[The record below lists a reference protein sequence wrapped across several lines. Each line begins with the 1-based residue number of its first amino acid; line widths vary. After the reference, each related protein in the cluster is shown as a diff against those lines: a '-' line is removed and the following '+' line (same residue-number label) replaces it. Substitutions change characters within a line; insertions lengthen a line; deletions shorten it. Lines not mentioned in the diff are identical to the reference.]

1 MVAVQYFSSVAGR
14 RVDIFDPM
22 KAPAALDIEVAFPEM
37 AESAS
42 QGGEN
47 HRGQRCADGCVDRDA
62 ENQCQNGD
70 DDSRPAGSD
79 KTDQAA
85 HRQHGQKY
93 KHDVFRKV
101 SVVFQVAAIR
111 YSSVRVFSPSETG
124 LPVAM
129 HRTATKSP
137 VCESGSSIKRV
148 DGPINIPFAGLLAR
162 E

>member
-1 MVAVQYFSSVAGR
+1 M
-14 RVDIFDPM
+14 
-22 KAPAALDIEVAFPEM
+22 
-37 AESAS
+37 
-42 QGGEN
+42 
-47 HRGQRCADGCVDRDA
+47 DRDA
-62 ENQCQNGD
+62 ENQCQDSD
-70 DDSRPAGSD
+70 DDSRPSGSD

-85 HRQHGQKY
+85 HCQHGEKY

-111 YSSVRVFSPSETG
+111 YSSVRVFSPPETG

-129 HRTATKSP
+129 HRTVTENP

-162 E
+162 K